1 MTDLFIYLFFIL
13 FYFLHLVFW
22 CTVQAAHVGVGLSG
36 QEGLQAAS
44 ASDYSIAQVPIN
56 VISVAT
62 SSIRVISVAVSVLLS
77 LCVCTIHGTL
87 PPC

>member
-1 MTDLFIYLFFIL
+1 M
-13 FYFLHLVFW
+13 
-22 CTVQAAHVGVGLSG
+22 QAAHVGVGLSG

-62 SSIRVISVAVSVLLS
+62 LSIRVISVAVSVLLS